1 MKKVLLLCGG
11 NSTEHNISLISA
23 KSILENI
30 DYNLFNVTT
39 AVIDY
44 DNCWYEYSDDYTSL
58 LEWKSMDVKVID
70 NIIDYLY
77 SFDVVFPITHGN
89 NGEDG
94 KLQGMFDLFGINYV
108 GSKTLSSAV
117 CMDKDFS
124 KMIFSYLNIPQVP
137 FITICDSKIKLKD
150 IVHKLGFPVI
160 VKPANGGSSIGIS
173 RANNKKE
180 LKAAINEAFKYDKK
194 IVIEKFIKARELEC
208 AILEDKN
215 YYISEVGEIKSAN
228 DFYDYEAKYEKEES
242 YTIIP
247 AQLEKDVS
255 KKIKEYAKKA
265 FIGINACGLS
275 RIDFFYDE
283 EDNQIYLNEINTL
296 PGFTSISM
304 YPKLFTHEGISY
316 QDLITRLINN
326 C

>member
-1 MKKVLLLCGG
+1 MKKVLIICGG
-11 NSTEHNISLISA
+11 NSTEHDISITSA

-30 DYNLFNVTT
+30 DYDLFDVTT

-44 DNCWYEYSDDYTSL
+44 DNCWYEYNDDYSYL
-58 LEWKSMDVKVID
+58 LEWKKRKVKTID
-70 NIIDYLY
+70 NIIKYLY

-94 KLQGMFDLFGINYV
+94 KLQGMLDLFGIKYV

-124 KMIFSYLNIPQVP
+124 KMIFSYLDIPQVP
-137 FITICDSKIKLKD
+137 FIIINNSRFKLKD
-150 IVHKLGFPVI
+150 IIHKLGFPVVI
-160 VKPANGGSSIGIS
+160 KPANGGSSIGINK
-173 RANNKKE
+173 ANNKKE
-180 LKAAINEAFKYDKK
+180 LKIAINEAFKYDSK
-194 IVIEKFIKARELEC
+194 IVVEKFIKGRELEC

-215 YYISEVGEIKSAN
+215 YYISEVGEIKFAN
-228 DFYDYEAKYEKEES
+228 DFYDYNAKYENKES

-247 AQLEKDVS
+247 AKLDKKIS

-265 FIGINACGLS
+265 FIGINACGLA
-275 RIDFFYDE
+275 RVDFFYDE
-283 EDNQIYLNEINTL
+283 ENSQIYLNEINTL

-304 YPKLFTHEGISY
+304 YPKLFIHEGIEY
-316 QDLITRLINN
+316 KDLITKLINN

>member
-11 NSTEHNISLISA
+11 NSTEHDVSIASA

-30 DYNLFNVTT
+30 DYDMFDVTT

-44 DNCWYEYSDDYTSL
+44 DNCWYEYNDNHEHL
-58 LEWKSMDVKVID
+58 LEWKNRNVKVVE
-70 NIIDYLY
+70 NIIEYLY

-94 KLQGMFDLFGINYV
+94 KLQGMLDLFGIKYV

-137 FITICDSKIKLKD
+137 FLTISNSKVKLKN
-150 IVHKLGFPVI
+150 IIHELGLPVI
-160 VKPANGGSSIGIS
+160 VKPANGGSSIGINK
-173 RANNKKE
+173 ATNKKE
-180 LKAAINEAFKYDKK
+180 LKEAINEAFKFDDK
-194 IVIEKFIKARELEC
+194 VVVEKFIRARELEC
-208 AILEDKN
+208 AILEDKD
-215 YYISEVGEIKSAN
+215 YYISEIGEIKSAN

-247 AQLEKDVS
+247 AELDKKVS
-255 KKIKEYAKKA
+255 KNIKEYAKKA

-275 RIDFFYDE
+275 RVDFFYDE
-283 EDNQIYLNEINTL
+283 ENNQIYLNEINTL
-296 PGFTSISM
+296 PGFTTISM
-304 YPKLFTHEGISY
+304 YPKLFIYEGISY
-316 QDLITRLINN
+316 KDLITKLINN